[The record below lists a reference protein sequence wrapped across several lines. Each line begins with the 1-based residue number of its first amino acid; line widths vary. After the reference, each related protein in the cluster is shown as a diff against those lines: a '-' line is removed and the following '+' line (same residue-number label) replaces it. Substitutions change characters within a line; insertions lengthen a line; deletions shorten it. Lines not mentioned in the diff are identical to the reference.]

1 MSTQTNKMSTV
12 MWQYFVLT
20 SAQSYNSIF
29 KKILTHDAMFLQEH
43 GFIRRSEAEQ
53 VDMAAWFADVSSLME
68 VSRFT

>member
-1 MSTQTNKMSTV
+1 
-12 MWQYFVLT
+12 MWHYFVFT
-20 SAQSYNSIF
+20 SAQSHNSIL
-29 KKILTHDAMFLQEH
+29 KKILHHAVFLQEH